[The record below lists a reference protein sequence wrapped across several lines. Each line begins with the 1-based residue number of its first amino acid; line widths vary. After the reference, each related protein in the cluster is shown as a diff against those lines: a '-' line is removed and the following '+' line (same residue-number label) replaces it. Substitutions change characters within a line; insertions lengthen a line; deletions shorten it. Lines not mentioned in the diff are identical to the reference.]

1 MVMENLAR
9 LKQKLLMSILQEN
22 MMAKLVIL
30 MNILMK
36 KVSLNKLSLSS
47 LLLRNLEEKLTRYK

>member
-1 MVMENLAR
+1 MENLAR

-22 MMAKLVIL
+22 MMAKVVIL

-36 KVSLNKLSLSS
+36 MVTLNKLSLSS